1 MKKTLK
7 DNPYNAIVSEVNHEV
22 KKGDLPL
29 SGWTVALKDNI
40 NMKDTLTTASS
51 AILSNYK
58 SVYDA
63 TVVQKLKDAGA
74 EIVVETSMDELG
86 MGGTNRNAL
95 TGPVSNPYDETRISG
110 GSSGGSAAL
119 SGARLVR
126 LAMGTD
132 TGDSIRKPAS
142 YCGSV
147 GLKPSYGRISR
158 YGVVPYAASL
168 DHVGFFTENVKDAAL
183 ALEVLSGKDPLDMTS
198 LDANEK
204 YSQDL
209 NVDLKGK
216 RIGLFKNV
224 VDLIE
229 NESIKDAL
237 NKLLKDLKH
246 QGAIIVEKEMD
257 KDLIKTMLGVYLA
270 IANGEAVTNHAA
282 YDGVRY
288 GNSIEGASLE
298 EIMINTRSA
307 GFSTFV
313 KERLIYGQY
322 AIEKLHHEKVFL
334 KAKKVRRLLVE
345 AYTDM
350 LSDVDVI
357 LAPAT
362 PSVAPKIDQASFVV
376 TSDMY
381 LVAENHM
388 VLQNFSGTPSLTLPL
403 GKEDGLPFGLNI
415 SANYKEDHL
424 LLKYAKEIESLIDWK
439 GDF

>member
-74 EIVVETSMDELG
+74 EIVVKTSMDELG

-168 DHVGFFTENVKDAAL
+168 DHVGFFTENVADAAL

-198 LDANEK
+198 LDVNEK

-216 RIGLFKNV
+216 RIGIFKNV

-257 KDLIKTMLGVYLA
+257 QDLIKTMLGVYLA
-270 IANGEAVTNHAA
+270 IANGEAVTHHAA

-288 GNSIEGASLE
+288 GNSKEGASLE

-424 LLKYAKEIESLIDWK
+424 LLKYAKEIESLINWK

>member
-74 EIVVETSMDELG
+74 EIVVKTSMDELG

-209 NVDLKGK
+209 NVNLKGK

-229 NESIKDAL
+229 NESIKKAL
-237 NKLLKDLKH
+237 NKLTEDLENR
-246 QGAIIVEKEMD
+246 GAIIVEKEMD

-424 LLKYAKEIESLIDWK
+424 LLKYAKEIESLINWK

>member
-74 EIVVETSMDELG
+74 EIVVKTSMDELG

-198 LDANEK
+198 LDVNEK

-216 RIGLFKNV
+216 RIGIFKNV

-257 KDLIKTMLGVYLA
+257 QDLIKTMLGVYLA
-270 IANGEAVTNHAA
+270 IANGEAVTHHAA

-288 GNSIEGASLE
+288 GNSKEGASLE

>member
-74 EIVVETSMDELG
+74 EIVVKTSMDELG

-168 DHVGFFTENVKDAAL
+168 DHVGFFTENVADAAL

-216 RIGLFKNV
+216 RIGIFKNV

-257 KDLIKTMLGVYLA
+257 QDLIKTMLGVYLA
-270 IANGEAVTNHAA
+270 IANGEAVTHHAA

-288 GNSIEGASLE
+288 GNSKEGASLE